1 MTSICGDYP
10 CGEEILDILYNCKVT
25 DSANG
30 SSHNNAGSALI
41 RCEALGRPACNSS
54 SEEQCWFPTLGQFL
68 LLWCFQDFIALLSF
82 YLESSCSPP

>member
-1 MTSICGDYP
+1 MTIILGDYP
-10 CGEEILDILYNCKVT
+10 CGKEILHILFKCNVT

-54 SEEQCWFPTLGQFL
+54 SEEQRWFPTLCLILNFEPVKQGLGNNVVLQ
-68 LLWCFQDFIALLSF
+68 S
-82 YLESSCSPP
+82 